1 MYIAKQNFHVLVTYA
16 DITKF
21 YSTNGIICI
30 QDDSCDIE
38 CKSVIR
44 MTFFSNFIENGIID
58 ITF

>member
-1 MYIAKQNFHVLVTYA
+1 MHTTMLYFHVLLTYA
-16 DITKF
+16 DITIILF
-21 YSTNGIICI
+21 YKWDHLYPGLT
-30 QDDSCDIE
+30 E